1 LRLKVNRQRSSI
13 RHAEDAT
20 PLGFWFAKV
29 ILSITARSV
38 PCGQCRWWGWAFQIE
53 CRSVASARI
62 ASRWAAVKVGG
73 YGGAL
78 VVAGKPA
85 GLGQR
90 ASQSRSSCRIRDKTI
105 DHGGQAASQRRSS
118 KADTPHSSRNDL

>member
-1 LRLKVNRQRSSI
+1 LRLKVNRQKSSVE
-13 RHAEDAT
+13 HAEDA

-29 ILSITARSV
+29 ILSITTRSV
-38 PCGQCRWWGWAFQIE
+38 PCDQCQWWEWAFQIE
-53 CRSVASARI
+53 RRSVASARI
-62 ASRWAAVKVGG
+62 ASRWAAVKVSG

-78 VVAGKPA
+78 LIAGKPA

-90 ASQSRSSCRIRDKTI
+90 ASQSRSSCRNRDKRI
-105 DHGGQAASQRRSS
+105 DHGGQAAPQRRSS